1 MKTMKN
7 KWVLGVIVIGLMI
20 TSCESRTTILERK
33 NKQINDSIRVTD
45 SLQRDLLQ
53 KEQNTKDSINY
64 VAVHEKVL
72 VWNFNGFTSLM
83 PNGYGGYCSHSTII
97 METKEL
103 FLVDFGF
110 KTIFGPRILKYK
122 KVKVVKYPHL
132 SNECII
138 ATEVYETSYPEAH
151 LLFLQSVTDDGN
163 IWAAVRF
170 LWKTD

>member
-83 PNGYGGYCSHSTII
+83 PNGYGGYCSH
-97 METKEL
+97 
-103 FLVDFGF
+103 
-110 KTIFGPRILKYK
+110 
-122 KVKVVKYPHL
+122 L

-170 LWKTD
+170 LWKTDWSYKNGSIMVDIKAKEVGD